1 MVKHYLTIGGVSI
14 PNVKKIEI
22 TPFYRAESTITNM
35 AGDMLTDRTGSE
47 KLKLAVTLALTDN
60 SAALAAIRKA
70 YDDIYATFTFYRG
83 TVLQTKTMK
92 ISAVKE
98 NTPIYLSGNRSKVY
112 YAGVTLTAEE
122 R

>member
-1 MVKHYLTIGGVSI
+1 M
-14 PNVKKIEI
+14 
-22 TPFYRAESTITNM
+22 
-35 AGDMLTDRTGSE
+35 
-47 KLKLAVTLALTDN
+47 
-60 SAALAAIRKA
+60 AAIRKA